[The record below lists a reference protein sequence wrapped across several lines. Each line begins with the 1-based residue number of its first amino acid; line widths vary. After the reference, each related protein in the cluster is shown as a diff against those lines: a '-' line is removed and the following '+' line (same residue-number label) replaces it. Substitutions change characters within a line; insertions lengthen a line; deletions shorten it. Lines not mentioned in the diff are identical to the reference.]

1 MLKDLI
7 TKTVRYLNEDIW
19 RVQSDSTSKRQFFL
33 IKAIRILILS
43 IKGFIDDKCQLKAS
57 ALTFYSLL
65 SVVPV
70 AAMIFGVAKGFGFE
84 ERVRELLENSINDPH
99 QEDIVN
105 WIVDFAVRYLE
116 NTPGGQIAG
125 IGLAI
130 LLWSVMKV
138 LGNIEESFND
148 IWEVKRSRSF
158 VRKFSDYIALMLL
171 AILFL
176 VSTSGMVVFIS
187 NQIKGIGIF
196 KFTSPFLVLLFPY
209 ILIWLVFT
217 LLLYIMPNKR
227 VKFSA
232 ALFGGMISGTMFQL
246 LQYGY
251 IHSQVWV
258 SKYNAIYGSFAALP
272 LFLIWLQLSWLIV
285 LYGAELSFA
294 YQNYRS
300 FEFDADIR
308 QLSNKYKRLVYLLM
322 VHYVSKRFEDGAHP
336 VTNMDLSINVKIPI
350 RLVNELL
357 FELVEAK
364 VFSEVS
370 VDNKKEVYYQPAL
383 DINKLTVT
391 RVVNMVETR
400 GTSDL
405 HFEETKEIDHLRC
418 VLKSFDETLEKSDK
432 NILLKDL

>member
-1 MLKDLI
+1 MKQNFVSRVI
-7 TKTVRYLNEDIW
+7 RYLNEDIW
-19 RVQSDSTSKRQFFL
+19 RVRSDDTSKRQFFL
-33 IKAIRILILS
+33 IKTIRILFLS
-43 IKGFIDDKCQLKAS
+43 IKGFINDNCQLKAS

-70 AAMIFGVAKGFGFE
+70 AAMVFGIAKGFGFE
-84 ERVRELLENSINDPH
+84 ERIRELLESNISDPH
-99 QEDIVN
+99 QEDIIN

-125 IGLAI
+125 IGLII

-148 IWEVKRSRSF
+148 IWEVKRARSF
-158 VRKFSDYIALMLL
+158 VRKFSDYIALLLL

-187 NQIKGIGIF
+187 NQIKGISVLE
-196 KFTSPFLVLLFPY
+196 FTSPLVVMIFPY
-209 ILIWLVFT
+209 LVIWLVFT

-227 VKFSA
+227 VRFNA
-232 ALFGGMISGTMFQL
+232 ALFGGIISGTMFQL

-294 YQNYRS
+294 FQNYRS
-300 FEFDADIR
+300 FEFDADIKKISYR
-308 QLSNKYKRLVYLLM
+308 YKRLVYLLI
-322 VHYVSKRFEDGAHP
+322 VHTVVKRFEEGEKPHN
-336 VTNMDLSINVKIPI
+336 NMEISVNLKLPI

-357 FELVEAK
+357 FELAESK
-364 VFSEVS
+364 VFSEITN
-370 VDNKKEVYYQPAL
+370 DATKEITYQPAI
-383 DINKLTVT
+383 DINKLTITKVID
-391 RVVNMVETR
+391 MVESR
-400 GTSDL
+400 GRSDL
-405 HFEETKEIDHLRC
+405 HFEETKEYDHLRSI
-418 VLKSFDETLEKSDK
+418 LKNFEDSLASNKD